1 MWTPASL
8 ASHMWKDQRRV
19 EPSFVLEPLFFKS
32 KKRKIKTLKIK
43 TKPSHL
49 P

>member
-19 EPSFVLEPLFFKS
+19 EPSFLLEPLFFKS
-32 KKRKIKTLKIK
+32 KKEKEKL
-43 TKPSHL
+43 
-49 P
+49 